1 MCKHNERERLETWAV
16 VVAQLVERLPQTP
29 EACSLNPVIGQ
40 IYIDHL
46 LTVNCIEK
54 TKIKNRGREW
64 PIFLQ
69 KVINIGTV
77 IWTTEAENKFEF
89 QKVKREAEK
98 EKRLKWSKYLT
109 RSKLNLFSIFQPFF
123 VENSANQK
131 FCFTQK
137 NKN

>member
-1 MCKHNERERLETWAV
+1 M

-54 TKIKNRGREW
+54 TKIKHRGREW